1 MNPLNE
7 NELVSELRA
16 RGISPSPQRI
26 AVYGFLKSH
35 PIHPTADTI
44 MKELKPIL
52 PTLSLTTVYNT
63 LKLFAEH
70 GIVQVLTIESGELR
84 YDIRTDFHAHFK
96 CRKCGKVTDLML
108 PMPDLA
114 PSPDFQVEHTVLDFY
129 GTCPEC
135 RK

>member
-1 MNPLNE
+1 MQNTRQIAIEKLQAAGIRPSEPRICIYEYLWENRVHPGAEGIYKQLSPL
-7 NELVSELRA
+7 
-16 RGISPSPQRI
+16 
-26 AVYGFLKSH
+26 H
-35 PIHPTADTI
+35 
-44 MKELKPIL
+44 

-63 LKLFAEH
+63 LKLFAKH

-108 PMPDLA
+108 PMPDLT

-135 RK
+135 RM